1 MPFGN
6 HTNSIQTSLRRN
18 FPQVNVPGLG
28 PRPDPPSGMVGFV
41 TQKGVMVQAWVN
53 GVAKPLGGG
62 YGGYGSTQ
70 RTGRRAR
77 TTYQG
82 VDVQGMTIP
91 VLLDGW
97 ATRTSVGPDVRN
109 LKAMASPSGADDLT
123 PPQPVFVTGTVP
135 MPNDWWVIQA
145 LEPGDNIRL
154 RDGDD
159 AILRHDFIVTVV
171 TPPEDGIITTNG
183 KRYTV
188 RPGDTL
194 TSIASRQLG
203 QASRWREITSAK
215 TGKHFRDPTYIKPGQ
230 VVRLP

>member
-1 MPFGN
+1 MAFA
-6 HTNSIQTSLRRN
+6 SIIPGSR
-18 FPQVNVPGLG
+18 VGNVPGFVSVPG
-28 PRPDPPSGMVGFV
+28 VEQPRAAPPSGMVGFV
-41 TQKGVMVQAWVN
+41 TQKGDEVVCWIN
-53 GVAKPLGGG
+53 GVAKPLAGA

-82 VDVQGMTIP
+82 VDVAGMTIP
-91 VLLDGW
+91 ILLDGW
-97 ATRTSVGPDVRN
+97 AARKTVAPDIRS
-109 LKAMASPSGADDLT
+109 LKAMASPSGIGELT

-135 MPNDWWVIQA
+135 TPNQWWVIQA

-154 RDGDD
+154 RESDD
-159 AILRHDFIVTVV
+159 AILRHDFVVTVV
-171 TPPEDGIITTNG
+171 VPPEDGIIITSG

-203 QASRWREITSAK
+203 KASRWREITSAK
-215 TGKHFRDPTYIKPGQ
+215 TGKHFRDPTYIKVGQ
-230 VVRLP
+230 IVKLP